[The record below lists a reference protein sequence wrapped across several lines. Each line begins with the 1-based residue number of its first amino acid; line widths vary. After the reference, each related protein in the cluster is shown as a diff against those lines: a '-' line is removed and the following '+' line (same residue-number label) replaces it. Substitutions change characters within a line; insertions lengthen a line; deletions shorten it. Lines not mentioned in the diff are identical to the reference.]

1 MKVYLDRVA
10 FINHSNN
17 YLYEPSTLERLDRID
32 PELALKYFNDC
43 YKNPAA
49 FTVCFTGNI
58 EVCPSMKPFDIVARV
73 KAIVQAIS
81 LAPSIKLL
89 ILNALAV
96 YQNSNPAVPLFFFR
110 RA

>member
-58 EVCPSMKPFDIVARV
+58 EVCP
-73 KAIVQAIS
+73 Q
-81 LAPSIKLL
+81 
-89 ILNALAV
+89 
-96 YQNSNPAVPLFFFR
+96 
-110 RA
+110 